1 MASRNALRTAEFR
14 FYEELNDFLPRERR
28 RLAFDYQFKGNPGI
42 KDAIEALGVPHTQVD
57 LIVVDGQSR
66 GFDYQLQDGDRVAV
80 YPAFESIDISPIVRL
95 REAPLRKT
103 AFVLDVHL
111 GKLARLL
118 RLLGFDVLYRTNLTD
133 PEIVDICLC
142 QHRIILTRDRCLLYD
157 KRITHGHFVRAIRP
171 LLQARE
177 VVARFQLE
185 NSLQPFSRCLLCN
198 GEIEPVAKALVEE
211 QLQPKAARYYQ
222 EFFRCKTCRK
232 VYWKG
237 SHFRHLVQ
245 QLKTICHP

>member
-1 MASRNALRTAEFR
+1 MVSLKAPHTAEFR
-14 FYEELNDFLPRERR
+14 FYEELNVFLPRERR
-28 RLAFDYQFKGNPGI
+28 CVSFDYRFRGNPGI
-42 KDAIEALGVPHTQVD
+42 KDAIEALGVPHTEVD

-66 GFDYQLQDGDRVAV
+66 GFDYQLRHGDRVAV
-80 YPAFESIDISPIVRL
+80 YPVFESIDISPIVSL

-118 RLLGFDVLYRTNLTD
+118 RLLGLDVLYRKD
-133 PEIVDICLC
+133 FSDREIADISVC
-142 QHRIILTRDRCLLYD
+142 QHRIILTRDRRLLYD
-157 KRITHGHFVRAIRP
+157 KRITHGYYVRSIRP

-198 GEIEPVAKALVEE
+198 GEIEPVAKALVEG
-211 QLQPKAARYYQ
+211 QLEPKAARYYQ
-222 EFFRCKTCRK
+222 EFFRCKGCGK

-237 SHFRHLVQ
+237 SHFRHLVK
-245 QLKTICHP
+245 QLQTIRQS